1 MSPLVYPPAEVRRP
15 GSVSARSKDCGRMW
29 ETVVD
34 TDNVAALNMQGWKEN
49 ASGIFVKQKYI
60 PSMKGGDITYKPPF

>member
-1 MSPLVYPPAEVRRP
+1 
-15 GSVSARSKDCGRMW
+15 MW